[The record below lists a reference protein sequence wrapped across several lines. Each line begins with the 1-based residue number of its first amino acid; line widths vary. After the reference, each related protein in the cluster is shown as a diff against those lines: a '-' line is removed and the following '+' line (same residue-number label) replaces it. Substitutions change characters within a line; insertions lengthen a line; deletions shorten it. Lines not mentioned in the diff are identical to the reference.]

1 MICSTFMENWPN
13 RNTIDTNLIQT
24 WSRLCQIILNAWI
37 LYINKNNLKFKN
49 VSTSVLSATWHS
61 TSTPQQQ
68 RFEMLGHGISTTK
81 RPRWRW
87 SPRLWWRRLSLLD
100 YSCREWSS
108 AEDEERKAKFT
119 RGQHPTQLQGDWV
132 DGANPPSP
140 TMSQNPRRRMCIPIR
155 GMCHCWPSMWWRPRR
170 MSSFRTSRTT
180 WSRMM
185 MTRWSSEKPLSWN
198 RVVWKVEVSAEH
210 SSYIKW
216 ILPWI

>member
-155 GMCHCWPSMWWRPRR
+155 GMCNVSLLTKYVVETKKDVFISYKQDHLIKNDDDKMILRET
-170 MSSFRTSRTT
+170 SFL
-180 WSRMM
+180 
-185 MTRWSSEKPLSWN
+185 E
-198 RVVWKVEVSAEH
+198 
-210 SSYIKW
+210 
-216 ILPWI
+216 

>member
-1 MICSTFMENWPN
+1 MICSTFMENWP
-13 RNTIDTNLIQT
+13 NLIQT

-37 LYINKNNLKFKN
+37 LYINKNSLKFKN

-87 SPRLWWRRLSLLD
+87 SPRLWWRRLLLLD

-155 GMCHCWPSMWWRPRR
+155 GMCNVSLLTKYVVETKKDVFISYKQDHLIKNDDNKMILRET
-170 MSSFRTSRTT
+170 SFL
-180 WSRMM
+180 
-185 MTRWSSEKPLSWN
+185 E
-198 RVVWKVEVSAEH
+198 
-210 SSYIKW
+210 
-216 ILPWI
+216 